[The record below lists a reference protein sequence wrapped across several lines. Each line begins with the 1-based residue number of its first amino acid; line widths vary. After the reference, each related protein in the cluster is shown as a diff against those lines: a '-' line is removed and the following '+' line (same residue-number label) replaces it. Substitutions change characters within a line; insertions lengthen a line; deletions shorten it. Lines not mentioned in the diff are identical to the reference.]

1 MPAFCRGVEQLFNVE
16 VGLSGVH
23 AALGNV
29 DQGFA
34 AAVLRQ
40 TQHRPGMAL
49 GEAVVQHELPLVGV
63 QLQKPQLVGKG
74 GLRHAQTLGGFG
86 LGAVPQH
93 HHIL

>member
-1 MPAFCRGVEQLFNVE
+1 MPAFCRGVQQLFNVE
-16 VGLSGVH
+16 VGLPGIH
-23 AALGNV
+23 TTFGNV

-40 TQHRPGMAL
+40 TQHRPGMSL
-49 GEAVVQHELPLVGV
+49 GEAVVQHELPLVSV

-74 GLRHAQTLGGFG
+74 GLRHAQSLGGFG
-86 LGAVPQH
+86 LRAVPQH